1 MELLNSWLLF
11 MDLKFRYSFRKYQR
25 MILAQIESGQGD
37 HKYHLVAPPGSGK
50 TIVGIELI
58 NRFKAPAVVFAP
70 TTTIQL
76 QWRERVAMFTETPEQ
91 ARALS
96 SLDPQDLKDINI
108 FTYQLISTPGESQ
121 KRVEEMALHKWV
133 DDLQFEG
140 KVVDEASAQA
150 RIDTLQSNNPKE
162 YRRELAKRY
171 NRIKRELLRSEDEDI
186 APFLHP
192 NAKKLIDALVAHGVR
207 TVVLDECHHLLDYW
221 AIVLRYLIQQIDDP
235 RVVGLTATLPSPDGD
250 VEYENYTSLLGE
262 VDFEVPTPAVVKE
275 GDLAPYRDL
284 ALFVRPTHKEMRY
297 LKNIQ
302 DEFEDAIAEL
312 TESSQFRN
320 WVIRTVLERQKADG
334 TAQSWGDFL
343 KEKPIFSVA
352 AVRFLKRIR
361 YSLPDD
367 LVIPLEA
374 QEKMILDDWAT
385 LLERYGLDVL
395 KVSPDKSDHQQYQRL
410 RKILLPFG
418 LTLTERGL
426 RQQRSPGDL
435 VLTFSEAKDYAVAH
449 ILSKESQTMG
459 NDLRAVVVTDFERM
473 SSGVKRLANSRHP
486 KSSKTS
492 DISRDIFPLDPDA
505 GSARRVFQRL
515 VEHPQAGKLEPILVT
530 GKTLL
535 VDADHGD
542 ELIERFNIYLESRSL
557 RAKCRYRET
566 ESPQILEVS
575 GEGPDWSSRN
585 YVRMVT
591 AAFEE
596 GITKCLVGTR
606 GIFGEGWDSLSL
618 NTLIDLTSVTTSTS
632 VQQLRGRSIRKDPSW
647 ERKVAHNWDV
657 VCIAKDFERGDI
669 DLKRFYRRHAQYW
682 GIMIYPDWKEMAADA
697 LQMEQFP
704 AEDVIENDGQITKGV
719 PHVSPKL
726 AYELMMRPL
735 KMVNFGRHNRYM
747 LRQVERRD
755 HVYAK
760 WKIGEEYSNF
770 SYSVTNLDVRD
781 LKIRTVY
788 TVENTIKRMLAEF
801 RVSIA
806 MGAFSA
812 LNVAFY
818 LFLQSLE
825 SGITAGCLST
835 AVVLIVGTMATT
847 AFGARNAF
855 RLAKKFLIEQPPD
868 GILLDAGRALLA
880 ALKDAGLVSRNLQME
895 YVRVVETPD
904 KAYQVLLDYASPED
918 SGTFVRAFREI
929 FDPVRDQR
937 YLIFRDDSRLPNLLL
952 RPFWLVL
959 RQFVRTNFGYKPAYH
974 PVPKILSQR
983 KERALAFA
991 QYWEKYVGGGKLVF
1005 TRSETGRKVLLEA
1018 RAQQRPK
1025 VKGLAFEIWR

>member
-1 MELLNSWLLF
+1 M
-11 MDLKFRYSFRKYQR
+11 
-25 MILAQIESGQGD
+25 
-37 HKYHLVAPPGSGK
+37 
-50 TIVGIELI
+50 
-58 NRFKAPAVVFAP
+58 
-70 TTTIQL
+70 
-76 QWRERVAMFTETPEQ
+76 
-91 ARALS
+91 
-96 SLDPQDLKDINI
+96 
-108 FTYQLISTPGESQ
+108 
-121 KRVEEMALHKWV
+121 
-133 DDLQFEG
+133 
-140 KVVDEASAQA
+140 
-150 RIDTLQSNNPKE
+150 
-162 YRRELAKRY
+162 
-171 NRIKRELLRSEDEDI
+171 
-186 APFLHP
+186 
-192 NAKKLIDALVAHGVR
+192 
-207 TVVLDECHHLLDYW
+207 
-221 AIVLRYLIQQIDDP
+221 
-235 RVVGLTATLPSPDGD
+235 
-250 VEYENYTSLLGE
+250 
-262 VDFEVPTPAVVKE
+262 
-275 GDLAPYRDL
+275 
-284 ALFVRPTHKEMRY
+284 
-297 LKNIQ
+297 
-302 DEFEDAIAEL
+302 
-312 TESSQFRN
+312 
-320 WVIRTVLERQKADG
+320 
-334 TAQSWGDFL
+334 
-343 KEKPIFSVA
+343 
-352 AVRFLKRIR
+352 
-361 YSLPDD
+361 
-367 LVIPLEA
+367 
-374 QEKMILDDWAT
+374 
-385 LLERYGLDVL
+385 
-395 KVSPDKSDHQQYQRL
+395 
-410 RKILLPFG
+410 
-418 LTLTERGL
+418 
-426 RQQRSPGDL
+426 
-435 VLTFSEAKDYAVAH
+435 
-449 ILSKESQTMG
+449 
-459 NDLRAVVVTDFERM
+459 
-473 SSGVKRLANSRHP
+473 
-486 KSSKTS
+486 
-492 DISRDIFPLDPDA
+492 
-505 GSARRVFQRL
+505 
-515 VEHPQAGKLEPILVT
+515 
-530 GKTLL
+530 
-535 VDADHGD
+535 
-542 ELIERFNIYLESRSL
+542 
-557 RAKCRYRET
+557 
-566 ESPQILEVS
+566 
-575 GEGPDWSSRN
+575 
-585 YVRMVT
+585 
-591 AAFEE
+591 
-596 GITKCLVGTR
+596 
-606 GIFGEGWDSLSL
+606 
-618 NTLIDLTSVTTSTS
+618 
-632 VQQLRGRSIRKDPSW
+632 
-647 ERKVAHNWDV
+647 AHNWDV

>member
-1 MELLNSWLLF
+1 

>member
-1 MELLNSWLLF
+1 
-11 MDLKFRYSFRKYQR
+11 

>member
-505 GSARRVFQRL
+505 GSALRVFQRL